1 MRYHDGSDV
10 TLGDIVSVPVP
21 EGTAKG
27 RVVMLGDTYEHL
39 DIDQKFLKWVK
50 AENVLKPASIVI
62 EWIEDNPFAHNNP
75 NYAPVGNYMFTALDE
90 WVDRVK

>member
-21 EGTAKG
+21 EGMAKG

-39 DIDQKFLKWVK
+39 DIDQQFLKWVK
-50 AENVLKPASIVI
+50 AEKVLKPASIII
-62 EWIEDNPFAHNNP
+62 EWIENNPFAHNDP
-75 NYAPVGNYMFTALDE
+75 NYAPVGNYMFTALNE
-90 WVDRVK
+90 FVVRAR